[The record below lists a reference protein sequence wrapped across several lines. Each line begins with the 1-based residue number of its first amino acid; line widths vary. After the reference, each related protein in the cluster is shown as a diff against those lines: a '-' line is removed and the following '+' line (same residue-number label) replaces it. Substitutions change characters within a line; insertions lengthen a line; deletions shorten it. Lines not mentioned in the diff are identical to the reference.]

1 MTSEPRLVTAGSP
14 AVDAPHAS
22 LMREAKVVRI
32 DGDGAVVVTV
42 DAEAEI
48 VCEQL
53 ATTGIAALTIA
64 PRDRVLVWQS
74 DHASQ
79 NGVVLGR
86 IGPSHAD
93 DSPEELVLEATQSL
107 VLRVGDGSITIRA
120 DGKILIKGK
129 DLVSHATRVNRV
141 KGGAVAI
148 N

>member
-1 MTSEPRLVTAGSP
+1 MSDNAAVT
-14 AVDAPHAS
+14 AVDASHAP
-22 LMREAKVVRI
+22 LLREAKVVRVE
-32 DGDGAVVVTV
+32 GDGAVVVTV
-42 DAEAEI
+42 DGEAEI
-48 VCEQL
+48 VCDQL
-53 ATTGIAALTIA
+53 ATTGITVVTIA

-74 DHASQ
+74 DQASHT
-79 NGVVLGR
+79 GVVLGR

-93 DSPEELVLEATQSL
+93 ESPEELVLEATQSL

-129 DLVSHATRVNRV
+129 DLVSHATRMNRV